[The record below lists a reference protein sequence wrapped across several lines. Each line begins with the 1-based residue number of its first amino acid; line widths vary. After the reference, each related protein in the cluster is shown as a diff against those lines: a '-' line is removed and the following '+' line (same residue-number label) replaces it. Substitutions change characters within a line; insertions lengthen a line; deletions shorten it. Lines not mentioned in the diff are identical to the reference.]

1 MLRTEKDLQDNNK
14 KDIIR
19 NLCEEYYAEKLQ
31 MTIEEAKAAIAKT
44 KSPYLKR
51 DLEKF
56 IARQEKK
63 SKRRT

>member
-1 MLRTEKDLQDNNK
+1 
-14 KDIIR
+14 
-19 NLCEEYYAEKLQ
+19 
-31 MTIEEAKAAIAKT
+31 MTIEEAKAAIEKT

-63 SKRRT
+63 SKRRANA

>member
-1 MLRTEKDLQDNNK
+1 
-14 KDIIR
+14 
-19 NLCEEYYAEKLQ
+19 

-56 IARQEKK
+56 ITRQEKK